1 MDTFRKVFPFFRS
14 NIIGMVH
21 VKALPGTPCS
31 SLSIH
36 QITDIALKEALIYSR
51 LGVDSILIENMHDIP
66 YLKKVG
72 PEIVSAMTAVATTI
86 RKEVPSSLPIGVQI
100 LAGANK
106 EALSV
111 AHAANLQY
119 IRAEGYVF
127 GHIGDEGYID
137 ACAGEILRFR
147 KSIGASDVAVLCDI
161 KKKHSSHSITSDIS
175 LIETIKAATFFDT
188 EGVILTGKETGD
200 EVSAELFKEVESQK
214 LDVPILIG
222 SGVTK
227 ENVHQFMSAHGLI
240 VGSYFK
246 KQGKWKEDLD
256 VKRIADFMSRVDNL
270 RNEATHG

>member
-1 MDTFRKVFPFFRS
+1 
-14 NIIGMVH
+14 
-21 VKALPGTPCS
+21 
-31 SLSIH
+31 
-36 QITDIALKEALIYSR
+36 
-51 LGVDSILIENMHDIP
+51 MHDIP

-147 KSIGASDVAVLCDI
+147 KSIGASDVAVLY
-161 KKKHSSHSITSDIS
+161 IS

-256 VKRIADFMSRVDNL
+256 VKRIVDFMSRVDNL